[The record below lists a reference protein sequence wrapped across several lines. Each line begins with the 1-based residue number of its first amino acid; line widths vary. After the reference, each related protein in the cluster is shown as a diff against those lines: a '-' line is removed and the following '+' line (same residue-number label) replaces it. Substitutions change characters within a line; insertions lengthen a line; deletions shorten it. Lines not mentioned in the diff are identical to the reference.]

1 VNQRRLAREITMRRH
16 PSAIPSLAT
25 TVAAAAALLA
35 AAALWAGPS
44 VAQSQQP
51 RQQQVPPPGGQ
62 AQPLQ
67 RGPQP
72 VPPAAQQ
79 RPQQQPQPPQQPQQ
93 AQQPPQPPPGP
104 YQPVMI
110 SAPQPVSDPS
120 FEPFRNQ
127 ITEIAR
133 RKDRAALARLIVAQG
148 FFWLGEQGD
157 KADRRRP
164 GIDNLSRALNLAA
177 KDGVGWEAL
186 AGYASDPTA
195 MPFPEKKDTLCAPAD
210 PVFDEKALEELTKA
224 TGTSVGDWGYP
235 VQPSIEVRQTAQP
248 NSPVLEKL
256 GMHFV
261 RVIDEPNPPQ
271 PAANQPPMLRV
282 VTPSGKTG
290 FLSAEVLSP
299 LGNDQLCYV
308 KEAGGWKIAG
318 FIGGEP

>member
-1 VNQRRLAREITMRRH
+1 MRRH
-16 PSAIPSLAT
+16 PSAIPSLAS
-25 TVAAAAALLA
+25 TVAACAALLA
-35 AAALWAGPS
+35 AATLSAGPS
-44 VAQSQQP
+44 AAQSQAP
-51 RQQQVPPPGGQ
+51 RQQQIPPPGQ

-67 RGPQP
+67 RGPQQI
-72 VPPAAQQ
+72 PPAAQQ
-79 RPQQQPQPPQQPQQ
+79 QRPPQQQQPQQ
-93 AQQPPQPPPGP
+93 AQRPPQPPPGP

-127 ITEIAR
+127 ISDAAR
-133 RKDRAALARLIVAQG
+133 RKDRAALARLVVAQG
-148 FFWLGEQGD
+148 FFWLGEKGD
-157 KADRRRP
+157 KADKRKP
-164 GIDNLSRALNLAA
+164 GIDNLARALNLAA
-177 KDGVGWEAL
+177 KDGSGWETL

-224 TGTSVGDWGYP
+224 TGTTVGDWGYP

-248 NSPVLEKL
+248 NAPVLEKL
-256 GMHFV
+256 GTHFL
-261 RVIDEPNPPQ
+261 RVIDEPNPP
-271 PAANQPPMLRV
+271 PPSANQPPMLRV

-290 FLSAEVLSP
+290 FVSAEVISP

-308 KEAGGWKIAG
+308 KEAGNWKIAG